1 MTAADVNQSYAAT
14 LVDEWARAGISHAV
28 VSPGSRNT
36 PMLLALARDDRFTID
51 VVVDE
56 RSAAFRALGIGLA
69 SKHPAVL
76 CCTSGTAAA
85 NFHPAVIEAHHARVP
100 MLVCTA
106 DRPPE
111 LHDCG
116 APQTINQQRLYGS
129 AVRWFCDA
137 GTPHNNPAHWRALA
151 ARAHAEATGRRA
163 GPVHLNLP
171 FADPLVGPATDAQG
185 GRSGG
190 APWIAVTPGHLE
202 LVPAEVEHLAT
213 LLRESPRGVLVA
225 GWGTDVDPVVATRF
239 AAATGWPILADPLSQ
254 LRTGGHA
261 ISTYE
266 ALVRAESFARAHK
279 PEIVVR
285 LGAPL
290 TSKVTN
296 AWLAASNAEH
306 VLVDPAGTWADPDRV
321 STCRVEADADALLRA
336 LTREFDRPIAPREW
350 LTQWCDAEARVRA
363 AIDSVLDDCPSPI
376 EGRIARDVT
385 AAVPDGGTL
394 FVASSLPVRALEWCM
409 APRAGLHVFANRG
422 ANGIDGFASTAAGI
436 AAAGDGPVVALG
448 GDLAFLHDTNGLL
461 HAAGE
466 RDLTYVVID
475 NDGGGIFSYLPQHDL
490 AEFERLFATP
500 HGRDL
505 VAIARAHGV
514 EAAAVSIDEEW
525 KSVFAS
531 DVQVA
536 VVKTDRNESV
546 QGHRALWEAAA
557 TVLAD

>member
-14 LVDEWARAGISHAV
+14 LVDEWARVGVTHAV

-36 PMLLALARDDRFTID
+36 PLLLALTRDARFTVD

-69 SKHPAVL
+69 TRRPAVV

-85 NFHPAVIEAHHARVP
+85 NFHPAVIEANYARVP

-116 APQTINQQRLYGS
+116 APQTVDQQHLYGS

-137 GTPHNNPAHWRALA
+137 GPPRDNPQHWRALA
-151 ARAHAEATGRRA
+151 ARAHAEATGRRP

-171 FADPLVGPATDAQG
+171 FADPLVGPATGAQG
-185 GRSGG
+185 GRPNG
-190 APWIAVTPGHLE
+190 APWTEVTPGRLE
-202 LVPAEVEHLAT
+202 LDPAEVARLAT
-213 LLRESPRGVLVA
+213 FLRERPRGVLVA
-225 GWGTDVDPVVATRF
+225 GWGADVDPVVATRF

-254 LRTGGHA
+254 LRTGAHA

-266 ALVRAESFARAHK
+266 ALTRAEPFARAHT
-279 PEIVVR
+279 PEVVLR
-285 LGAPL
+285 VGAPL
-290 TSKVTN
+290 TSKLTN
-296 AWLAASNAEH
+296 AWLAESNAEH
-306 VLVDPAGTWADPDRV
+306 LLVDPAGAWADPDRV
-321 STCRVEADADALLRA
+321 STRRIEADADALLRA
-336 LTREFDRPIAPREW
+336 LAQEFDEPVAPGEW
-350 LTQWCDAEARVRA
+350 ITQWCEAEAKVRA
-363 AIDSVLDDCPSPI
+363 AIDRSLDEAPYPI
-376 EGRIARDVT
+376 EGRIARDVA
-385 AAVPDGGTL
+385 AAVPDGGSL

-409 APRAGLHVFANRG
+409 APRAGLRVFANRG

-461 HAAGE
+461 HAVGE
-466 RDLTYVVID
+466 RDVTYVVID

-490 AEFERLFATP
+490 EEFERLFATP

-514 EAAAVSIDEEW
+514 EAAAVGIDEEW

-531 DVQVA
+531 DLHVA
-536 VVKTDRNESV
+536 VVKTDRKASV
-546 QGHRALWEAAA
+546 QGHRALWEGAA
-557 TVLAD
+557 TVLGD